1 MSRVTRLSTFAN
13 GMRPYAVYFCAMGG
27 LGLSAVYAAH
37 TLSESIWQAAV
48 ANSAD
53 APRVLSRVER
63 YFITKTNIAN
73 RPLPGPYRP
82 VVALV
87 RPSIHPGV
95 LAAAMDRTELAS
107 AHEYPEYH
115 AVIATVE
122 PSAALDLASWRQPA
136 VQVAGISC
144 LETGCRDSAQS
155 ETGTDRATAA
165 TAVGVDATKV
175 ADNSV
180 IAEEAV
186 ATDNAAAQVV
196 TKPGKGRTI
205 RQKSSRKNQLVYE
218 PTLKFFVGPEYPGLR
233 VAETPG
239 DIISRTL
246 RGTI

>member
-1 MSRVTRLSTFAN
+1 MSRVSRLSTFAI

-27 LGLSAVYAAH
+27 LGLGAVYAAH
-37 TLSESIWQAAV
+37 TLSESIWHAAV

-53 APRVLSRVER
+53 APRALSRVDK
-63 YFITKTNIAN
+63 YFISKSNIAN

-87 RPSIHPGV
+87 KPSIHPGL

-115 AVIATVE
+115 AVVAATA
-122 PSAALDLASWRQPA
+122 PAAALDLESWRQPA

-144 LETGCRDSAQS
+144 LETGCRDSAQNATS
-155 ETGTDRATAA
+155 TDLPTSA
-165 TAVGVDATKV
+165 TAVDVDATKL

-180 IAEEAV
+180 IAEDAV
-186 ATDNAAAQVV
+186 ATGDAAAQAV
-196 TKPGKGRTI
+196 TKPGKSRNL